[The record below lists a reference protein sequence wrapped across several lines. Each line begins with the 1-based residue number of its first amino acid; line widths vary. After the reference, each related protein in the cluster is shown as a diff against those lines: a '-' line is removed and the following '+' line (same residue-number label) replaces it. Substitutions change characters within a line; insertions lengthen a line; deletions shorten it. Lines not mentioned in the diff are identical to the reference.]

1 MCGIIG
7 YVGNDQ
13 QAVEVILDGL
23 SKLEYRGYDSA
34 GLAVVEEGRIFVDK
48 KSGKLSNL
56 KESLK
61 EKVHLANVGIG
72 HTRWATHGVP
82 SDINSHP
89 HCSCDGKVA
98 IVHNGIIENYSALKS
113 ELIGKGYKFISDTDS
128 EVVAQLFSYFYNGDL
143 LETLKKVTERLRGS
157 YALGIIHEAEPE
169 KIMCARKE
177 SPLIIGVGK
186 NSNFIASDVPAI
198 LKYTRDVIFLENDEI
213 GILEKEEVKVY
224 DKNLN
229 LIDKKINKIQWDMEQ
244 ASKNGYPHFMLKEI
258 EEQPEVVNK
267 TLEFYTKEDG
277 KEKLTDLFEE
287 IDFSKVQEIDIVA
300 CGTAYYAGLQGAN
313 YLKKIAQ
320 FRSNVEI
327 ASEFRYSDPIIDER
341 NVVVFVSQS
350 GETLDTLM
358 ALRLA
363 KSKGAKTIAITN
375 VVGSTISR
383 EADVVIYTLA
393 GPEISVA
400 STKAYTAQVITFYLL
415 SLEIALKL
423 NKITEAEYKNY
434 ILKAYNLSGKIE
446 EIFDSKEKIKGI
458 AETIKDKR
466 NGFYIGRGIDEKVA
480 REGSLKMKEITYIH
494 TEAFPAGELK
504 HGTIALIE
512 NGTMVVVVA
521 TQEDMIEKVVSNIK
535 ELKARGAYII
545 SITKNSYKD
554 IIDVSDEVLAISDID
569 DILAPVLAVI
579 PAQLLAYYTAVAKG
593 LDVDKPRNL
602 AKSVT
607 VE

>member
-34 GLAVVEEGRIFVDK
+34 GLAIVEEGRIFVDK

-61 EKVHLANVGIG
+61 EKVHFANIGIG

-98 IVHNGIIENYSALKS
+98 IVHNGIIENYSTLKS
-113 ELIGKGYKFISDTDS
+113 ELIEKGYKFISDTDS
-128 EVVAQLFSYFYNGDL
+128 EVIAQLFSYFYNGDL
-143 LETLKKVTERLRGS
+143 LETIKKVKDRLKGS

-169 KIMCARKE
+169 KIVCTRKE
-177 SPLIIGVGK
+177 SPLIIGIGK

-213 GILEKEEVKVY
+213 AILEREKVRVY

-229 LIDKKINKIQWDMEQ
+229 SIEKSINKIQWDMEQ

-277 KEKLTDLFEE
+277 KEKLTDLFEK
-287 IDFSKVQEIDIVA
+287 IDFSKVQEIDIIA
-300 CGTAYYAGLQGAN
+300 CGTAYYTGLQGAN
-313 YLKKIAQ
+313 YLKKIAN
-320 FRSNVEI
+320 FKSNVEI
-327 ASEFRYSDPIIDER
+327 ASEYRYSDPIIDER

-415 SLEIALKL
+415 SLEISLKL
-423 NKITEAEYKNY
+423 NRITEDKYKNY
-434 ILKAYNLSGKIE
+434 ILKAYSLNGKIK
-446 EIFDSKEKIKGI
+446 EIFNSKEKIKGI
-458 AETIKDKR
+458 AETIKDKK

-545 SITKNSYKD
+545 SITRNSYKD
-554 IIDVSDEVLAISDID
+554 IIEVSDEVLSISDID
-569 DILAPVLAVI
+569 DLLAPVLAVI
-579 PAQLLAYYTAVAKG
+579 PAQLFAYYTAVAKG

>member
-169 KIMCARKE
+169 KIVCARKE

-213 GILEKEEVKVY
+213 AILEREKVRVY

-229 LIDKKINKIQWDMEQ
+229 SIEKSINKIQWDMEQ

-277 KEKLTDLFEE
+277 KEKLTDLFEK
-287 IDFSKVQEIDIVA
+287 IDFSKVQEIDIIA

-313 YLKKIAQ
+313 YLKKIAN
-320 FRSNVEI
+320 FKSNVEI
-327 ASEFRYSDPIIDER
+327 ASEYRYSDPIIDER

-415 SLEIALKL
+415 SLEISLKL
-423 NKITEAEYKNY
+423 NRITEDKYKNY
-434 ILKAYNLSGKIE
+434 ILKAYSLNGKIK
-446 EIFDSKEKIKGI
+446 EIFNSKEKIKGI
-458 AETIKDKR
+458 AETIKDKK

-554 IIDVSDEVLAISDID
+554 IIEVSDKVLYISDID

-579 PAQLLAYYTAVAKG
+579 PAQLFAYYTAVAKG

>member
-169 KIMCARKE
+169 KIVCARKE

-423 NKITEAEYKNY
+423 NKITEVEYKNY

-512 NGTMVVVVA
+512 NGTMVVVVV

>member
-169 KIMCARKE
+169 KIVCARKE

-229 LIDKKINKIQWDMEQ
+229 LIGKKINKIQWDMEQ

-400 STKAYTAQVITFYLL
+400 STKAYTAQVTTFYLL

-512 NGTMVVVVA
+512 NDTMVIVVA
-521 TQEDMIEKVVSNIK
+521 TQKDMVEKVVSNIK

-554 IIDVSDEVLAISDID
+554 IIEVSDEVLAISDID

>member
-61 EKVHLANVGIG
+61 EKVHLANIGIG

-113 ELIGKGYKFISDTDS
+113 ELIEKGYKFISDTDS

-143 LETLKKVTERLRGS
+143 LETLKKVTERLKGS

-169 KIMCARKE
+169 KIVCARKE

-186 NSNFIASDVPAI
+186 NGNFIASDVPAI

-229 LIDKKINKIQWDMEQ
+229 PIDKKINKIQWDMEQ

-313 YLKKIAQ
+313 YLKKITQ

-400 STKAYTAQVITFYLL
+400 STKAYTAQVTTFYLL

-512 NGTMVVVVA
+512 NDTMVVVVA
-521 TQEDMIEKVVSNIK
+521 TQKDMVEKVVSNIK

>member
-34 GLAVVEEGRIFVDK
+34 GLAIVEEGRIFVDK

-61 EKVHLANVGIG
+61 EKVHFANIGIG

-82 SDINSHP
+82 SDVNSHP

-98 IVHNGIIENYSALKS
+98 IVHNGIIENYSTLKS
-113 ELIGKGYKFISDTDS
+113 ELIEKGYKFISDTDS
-128 EVVAQLFSYFYNGDL
+128 EVIAQLFSYFYNGDL
-143 LETLKKVTERLRGS
+143 LETIKKVKDKLKGS

-169 KIMCARKE
+169 KIVCTRKE
-177 SPLIIGVGK
+177 SPLIIGIGK

-213 GILEKEEVKVY
+213 AILERKKVRVY

-229 LIDKKINKIQWDMEQ
+229 SIEKSINKIQWDMEQ

-277 KEKLTDLFEE
+277 KEKLTDLFEK
-287 IDFSKVQEIDIVA
+287 IDFSKVQEIDIIA

-313 YLKKIAQ
+313 YLKKIAN
-320 FRSNVEI
+320 FKSNVEI
-327 ASEFRYSDPIIDER
+327 ASEYRYSDPIIDER

-423 NKITEAEYKNY
+423 NRITEDKYKNY
-434 ILKAYNLSGKIE
+434 ILKAHSLNGKIK
-446 EIFDSKEKIKGI
+446 EIFNSKEKIKGI
-458 AETIKDKR
+458 AETIKDKK

-521 TQEDMIEKVVSNIK
+521 TQENMIEKIVSNIK

-554 IIDVSDEVLAISDID
+554 IREVSDKVLYISDID
-569 DILAPVLAVI
+569 DLLAPVLAVI
-579 PAQLLAYYTAVAKG
+579 PAQLFAYYTAVAKG

>member
-34 GLAVVEEGRIFVDK
+34 GLAVVEEGRIFIDK

-61 EKVHLANVGIG
+61 EKVHLANIGIG

-82 SDINSHP
+82 SDVNSHP

-113 ELIGKGYKFISDTDS
+113 ELIEKGYKFISDTDS
-128 EVVAQLFSYFYNGDL
+128 EVIAQLFSYFYNGDL
-143 LETLKKVTERLRGS
+143 LETIKKVKDRLKGS

-169 KIMCARKE
+169 KIVCTRKE
-177 SPLIIGVGK
+177 SPLIIGIGK

-213 GILEKEEVKVY
+213 AILEREKVRVY

-229 LIDKKINKIQWDMEQ
+229 SIEKSINKIQWDMEQ

-277 KEKLTDLFEE
+277 KEKLTDLFEK
-287 IDFSKVQEIDIVA
+287 IDFSKVQEIDIIA

-313 YLKKIAQ
+313 YLKKIAN
-320 FRSNVEI
+320 FKSNVEI
-327 ASEFRYSDPIIDER
+327 ASEYRYSDPIIDER
-341 NVVVFVSQS
+341 NVVIFVSQS

-423 NKITEAEYKNY
+423 NRITEDKYKNY
-434 ILKAYNLSGKIE
+434 ILKAHSLNGKIK
-446 EIFDSKEKIKGI
+446 EIFNSKEKIKGI
-458 AETIKDKR
+458 AETIKDKK

-521 TQEDMIEKVVSNIK
+521 TQENMIEKIVSNIK

-554 IIDVSDEVLAISDID
+554 IREVSDKVLYISDID
-569 DILAPVLAVI
+569 DLLAPVLAVI
-579 PAQLLAYYTAVAKG
+579 PAQLFAYYTAVAKG

>member
-13 QAVEVILDGL
+13 KAVEVILDGL

-98 IVHNGIIENYSALKS
+98 IVHNGIIENYSTLKS

-169 KIMCARKE
+169 KIVCARKE

-258 EEQPEVVNK
+258 EEQPEVINK

>member
-169 KIMCARKE
+169 KIVCARKE

-244 ASKNGYPHFMLKEI
+244 ASKNGYPHFLLKEI

-512 NGTMVVVVA
+512 NDTMVVVVA
-521 TQEDMIEKVVSNIK
+521 TQKDMIEKVVSNIK

>member
-7 YVGNDQ
+7 YVGNEQ

-34 GLAVVEEGRIFVDK
+34 GLAIVEEGRIFVDK

-61 EKVHLANVGIG
+61 EKVHFANIGIG

-98 IVHNGIIENYSALKS
+98 IVHNGIIENYSTLKS
-113 ELIGKGYKFISDTDS
+113 ELIEKGYKFISDTDS
-128 EVVAQLFSYFYNGDL
+128 EVIAQLFSYFYNGDL
-143 LETLKKVTERLRGS
+143 LETIKKVKDKLKGS

-169 KIMCARKE
+169 KIVCTRKE
-177 SPLIIGVGK
+177 SPLIIGIGK

-213 GILEKEEVKVY
+213 AILERKKVRVY

-229 LIDKKINKIQWDMEQ
+229 SIEKSINKIQWDMEQ

-277 KEKLTDLFEE
+277 KEKLTDLFEK
-287 IDFSKVQEIDIVA
+287 IDFSKVQEIDIIA

-313 YLKKIAQ
+313 YLKKIAN
-320 FRSNVEI
+320 FKSNVEI
-327 ASEFRYSDPIIDER
+327 ASEYRYSDPIIDER

-423 NKITEAEYKNY
+423 NRITEDKYKNY
-434 ILKAYNLSGKIE
+434 ILKAHSLNGKIK
-446 EIFDSKEKIKGI
+446 EIFNSKEKIKGI
-458 AETIKDKR
+458 AETIKDKK

-521 TQEDMIEKVVSNIK
+521 TQEDMIEKIVSNIK

-554 IIDVSDEVLAISDID
+554 IIEISDKVLYISNID
-569 DILAPVLAVI
+569 DLLAPVLAVI
-579 PAQLLAYYTAVAKG
+579 PAQLFAYYTAVAKG

>member
-1 MCGIIG
+1 
-7 YVGNDQ
+7 
-13 QAVEVILDGL
+13 
-23 SKLEYRGYDSA
+23 
-34 GLAVVEEGRIFVDK
+34 
-48 KSGKLSNL
+48 
-56 KESLK
+56 
-61 EKVHLANVGIG
+61 
-72 HTRWATHGVP
+72 
-82 SDINSHP
+82 
-89 HCSCDGKVA
+89 
-98 IVHNGIIENYSALKS
+98 
-113 ELIGKGYKFISDTDS
+113 
-128 EVVAQLFSYFYNGDL
+128 
-143 LETLKKVTERLRGS
+143 
-157 YALGIIHEAEPE
+157 
-169 KIMCARKE
+169 
-177 SPLIIGVGK
+177 
-186 NSNFIASDVPAI
+186 
-198 LKYTRDVIFLENDEI
+198 
-213 GILEKEEVKVY
+213 
-224 DKNLN
+224 
-229 LIDKKINKIQWDMEQ
+229 
-244 ASKNGYPHFMLKEI
+244 
-258 EEQPEVVNK
+258 
-267 TLEFYTKEDG
+267 
-277 KEKLTDLFEE
+277 
-287 IDFSKVQEIDIVA
+287 
-300 CGTAYYAGLQGAN
+300 
-313 YLKKIAQ
+313 
-320 FRSNVEI
+320 
-327 ASEFRYSDPIIDER
+327 
-341 NVVVFVSQS
+341 
-350 GETLDTLM
+350 M

>member
-113 ELIGKGYKFISDTDS
+113 ELIEKGYKFISDTDS

-169 KIMCARKE
+169 KIVCARKE

-512 NGTMVVVVA
+512 NDTMVVVVA

>member
-169 KIMCARKE
+169 KIVCARKE

-423 NKITEAEYKNY
+423 NKITEVEYKNY

-512 NGTMVVVVA
+512 NDTMVVAVA

>member
-34 GLAVVEEGRIFVDK
+34 GLAVVEEGRIFIDK

-61 EKVHLANVGIG
+61 EKVHFANIGIG

-82 SDINSHP
+82 SDVNSHP

-98 IVHNGIIENYSALKS
+98 IVHNGIIENYSTLKS
-113 ELIGKGYKFISDTDS
+113 ELIEKGYKFISDTDS
-128 EVVAQLFSYFYNGDL
+128 EVIAQLFSYFYNGDL
-143 LETLKKVTERLRGS
+143 LETIKKVKDRLKGS

-169 KIMCARKE
+169 KIVCTRKE
-177 SPLIIGVGK
+177 SPLIIGIGK

-213 GILEKEEVKVY
+213 AILEREKVRVY

-229 LIDKKINKIQWDMEQ
+229 SIEKSINKIQWDMEQ

-277 KEKLTDLFEE
+277 KEKLTDLFEK
-287 IDFSKVQEIDIVA
+287 IDFSKVQEIDIIA

-313 YLKKIAQ
+313 YLKKIAN
-320 FRSNVEI
+320 FKSNVEI
-327 ASEFRYSDPIIDER
+327 ASEYRYSDPIIDER
-341 NVVVFVSQS
+341 NVVIFVSQS

-423 NKITEAEYKNY
+423 NRITEDKYKNY
-434 ILKAYNLSGKIE
+434 ILKAHSLNGKIK
-446 EIFDSKEKIKGI
+446 EIFNSKEKIKGI
-458 AETIKDKR
+458 AETIKDKK

-521 TQEDMIEKVVSNIK
+521 TQENMIEKIVSNIK

-554 IIDVSDEVLAISDID
+554 IREVSDKVLYISDID
-569 DILAPVLAVI
+569 DLLAPVLAVI
-579 PAQLLAYYTAVAKG
+579 PAQLFAYYTAVAKG

>member
-34 GLAVVEEGRIFVDK
+34 GLAIVEEGRIFVDK

-61 EKVHLANVGIG
+61 EKVHFANIGIG

-98 IVHNGIIENYSALKS
+98 IVHNGIIENYSTLKS
-113 ELIGKGYKFISDTDS
+113 ELIEKGYKFISDTDS
-128 EVVAQLFSYFYNGDL
+128 EVIAQLFSYFYNGDL
-143 LETLKKVTERLRGS
+143 LETIKKVKDKLKGS

-169 KIMCARKE
+169 KIVCTRKE
-177 SPLIIGVGK
+177 SPLIIGIGK

-213 GILEKEEVKVY
+213 AILEREKVRVY

-229 LIDKKINKIQWDMEQ
+229 SIEKSINKIQWDMEQ

-277 KEKLTDLFEE
+277 KEKLTDLFEK
-287 IDFSKVQEIDIVA
+287 IDFSKVQEIDIIA

-313 YLKKIAQ
+313 YLKKIAN
-320 FRSNVEI
+320 FKSNVEI
-327 ASEFRYSDPIIDER
+327 ASEYRYSDPIIDER
-341 NVVVFVSQS
+341 NVVIFVSQS

-423 NKITEAEYKNY
+423 NRITEDKYKNY
-434 ILKAYNLSGKIE
+434 ILKAHSLNGKIK
-446 EIFDSKEKIKGI
+446 EIFNSKEKIKGI
-458 AETIKDKR
+458 AETIKDKK

-554 IIDVSDEVLAISDID
+554 IIEVSDKVLYISDID

-579 PAQLLAYYTAVAKG
+579 PAQLFAYYTAVAKG

>member
-169 KIMCARKE
+169 KIVCARKE

-363 KSKGAKTIAITN
+363 KSKGAKIIAITN

>member
-61 EKVHLANVGIG
+61 EKVHLANIGIG

-169 KIMCARKE
+169 KIVCARKE

-512 NGTMVVVVA
+512 NDTMVVVVA